1 MINIFANEAHHK
13 IKEKIRLTKLA
24 NKVNHVEEIQNKNKN
39 HKDKPNHY
47 FKILENE
54 EIAKMEQ
61 QYQHFIDTFVL
72 HKTNQN
78 IRIENAIQH
87 NINEHSNDHLNE
99 DKEGNNINNNTII
112 DSYSKLSST
121 PNILVNLINNIKN
134 ENENEEIVETKPK
147 EIFFNHYD
155 SVSLEFLNNTKL
167 NEDVLKTLLK
177 KDNGVLN
184 YLFNKDLIINADDL
198 TNFFDNLK
206 NDVEDDYDDD
216 DSDNIINY
224 DKLQKIKLNKNI
236 KKINIVYQYYYK
248 NQQVTGLGDF
258 IRSCYYFLQFCD
270 KYELDLEF
278 HINYHPIKQFLVHY
292 KNKLNLCRRVTEN
305 ISFIYEPNAIYY
317 YEDNMISYEYFNID
331 NKMKKKLNKI
341 INYNGELFIYA
352 INHPKERKINEIH
365 KEKIRNLLKPTN
377 SLIAEIQ
384 NIMNSINLIKNN
396 FIVLQIRVED
406 DYKMDNTTRI
416 KYMMD
421 TIRMIRSKMS
431 DDIFLISNDNAI
443 KSLIIKE
450 IPNSNIK
457 TFFNKIGHV
466 AHLATDVEK
475 IKNTLID
482 FYIMSVSKI
491 IHSITCYQHGSG
503 FSKWCSVTYNIPYVC
518 YLLPSN

>member
-1 MINIFANEAHHK
+1 MINIFANEAQHK

-24 NKVNHVEEIQNKNKN
+24 NKVNHVEETQNKNKN
-39 HKDKPNHY
+39 HKYNPKHY
-47 FKILENE
+47 FKILETE

-72 HKTNQN
+72 HKTNPN
-78 IRIENAIQH
+78 IRIENAIEH
-87 NINEHSNDHLNE
+87 IMDDHSNE
-99 DKEGNNINNNTII
+99 YKEGNDINNINNNTII

-121 PNILVNLINNIKN
+121 PNILVNLINNINNIKN
-134 ENENEEIVETKPK
+134 DNEEIIETKPK

-155 SVSLEFLNNTKL
+155 SVSLEFINNTKL
-167 NEDVLKTLLK
+167 TEDVLKSLLK
-177 KDNGVLN
+177 KNNGVLN
-184 YLFNKDLIINADDL
+184 YLFKKELIINTDDL
-198 TNFFDNLK
+198 INFFDNLK
-206 NDVEDDYDDD
+206 NDIEDDYDDD
-216 DSDNIINY
+216 SENINNY

-248 NQQVTGLGDF
+248 NHQVTGLGDF

-278 HINYHPIKQFLVHY
+278 HINYHPIKQYLVHY

-305 ISFIYEPNAIYY
+305 ILFIFEPNAIYY

-341 INYNGELFIYA
+341 TNYNGELFIYA
-352 INHPKERKINEIH
+352 INHPKERKINETH

-377 SLIAEIQ
+377 SLIVEIQ
-384 NIMNSINLIKNN
+384 NMMNSINLKKYN

-406 DYKMDNTTRI
+406 DYKMDNTARI

-421 TIRMIRSKMS
+421 TVRMIRSKMNY
-431 DDIFLISNDNAI
+431 DIFLISNDNAI

-450 IPNSNIK
+450 MPNSNIK

-466 AHLATDVEK
+466 GHQTTDVEK